1 MRTILIRDYTFAAL
15 KFYDKNSIVHVNNS
29 SYIQKQFLTT
39 SKSIID
45 VSTVTLII
53 QLPQLLNNT
62 LTQLAIFVYDLYN
75 YFAWHSH
82 MSHSRFNSVHFVTQ
96 HSGTKDLISRNI
108 IKVHRSPQQST
119 HPHRR

>member
-15 KFYDKNSIVHVNNS
+15 KFHDKNSIVHVNNS

-45 VSTVTLII
+45 VSPVTLII

-82 MSHSRFNSVHFVTQ
+82 MSHSRFNSVHFVTL
-96 HSGTKDLISRNI
+96 TFRNEGFNFEE
-108 IKVHRSPQQST
+108 HNQSSSIT
-119 HPHRR
+119 TGIYSSSS